1 MNQQTSSQAQEFI
14 LNMLKA
20 NENLNTEQKHEHN
33 MVNDFFLNRT
43 NETKPPVTNPT
54 GCQHNSMG
62 SVFVDVD
69 ETKPPVTNPTGCQ
82 HNSMGSVFVD
92 VDETRYPTT
101 PNPICP
107 RGPSLTN
114 LKPKIQLN
122 EPTTVEHEEY
132 YSDMIN
138 SVLSSMTEDPEFQ
151 EQMSNIA
158 QSFGMESGSPYS
170 YQSPM
175 CPLGRQS
182 TFGMENGSP
191 SVYQSPMY
199 QLGQQQ
205 SFSSPKCPLRE
216 TMPSLFSESKY
227 PLMGTFMPSRQLFEI
242 KISLGPNTKS
252 ATPQTGVSVKLAP
265 NTWATPCI
273 LVDAQPS
280 QGTGTVR
287 LLDEVTTNLDYGFQF
302 TRDSLPNM
310 VFTSGKLGTEVSQ
323 VNAKV
328 SILPSTGYLPRND
341 VTGVILYT
349 GLKSQDFYLEAGT
362 RVSIPAGIPFY
373 IGEEEETFTKDTVV
387 TLL

>member
-20 NENLNTEQKHEHN
+20 NENLNTEPKYEHN

-43 NETKPPVTNPT
+43 NETKPPVT
-54 GCQHNSMG
+54 
-62 SVFVDVD
+62 
-69 ETKPPVTNPTGCQ
+69 KPTGCQ

-107 RGPSLTN
+107 RGPNRTN
-114 LKPKIQLN
+114 LKPKVQLN
-122 EPTTVEHEEY
+122 EPTTIEHDEY
-132 YSDMIN
+132 NDMIN

-158 QSFGMESGSPYS
+158 QSFGMETGSPS
-170 YQSPM
+170 LYQPY
-175 CPLGRQS
+175 
-182 TFGMENGSP
+182 GMENGSP
-191 SVYQSPMY
+191 SLYQSYGMGNQP
-199 QLGQQQ
+199 
-205 SFSSPKCPLRE
+205 PKCPLRE
-216 TMPSLFSESKY
+216 TMPSLFSAPKCPFNE
-227 PLMGTFMPSRQLFEI
+227 TFMQSLFSPEYGQTMPSRQLFEI

-252 ATPQTGVSVKLAP
+252 TTPQSGVSVKLAP

-287 LLDEVTTNLDYGFQF
+287 LLDEVTTNLEYGFQF

-310 VFTSGKLGTEVSQ
+310 VFTLGKLGTEVRQ

-373 IGEEEETFTKDTVV
+373 IGEEEETFTKDTIV